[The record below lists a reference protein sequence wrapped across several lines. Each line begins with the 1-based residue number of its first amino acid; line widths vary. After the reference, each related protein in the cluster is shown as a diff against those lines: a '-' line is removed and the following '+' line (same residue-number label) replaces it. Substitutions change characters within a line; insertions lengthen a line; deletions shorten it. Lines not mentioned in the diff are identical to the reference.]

1 MEREMKKAGLFLICL
16 ISILF
21 TVSLAGAQGSV
32 RVKCN
37 QFTMN
42 VTSENAH
49 CYQVDENI
57 LLEEGA
63 SPEQIENAQ
72 VANSAIY
79 FSDFESNMGK
89 IPPQV
94 TFYLVDDLGKT
105 SLDLLDRTLD
115 LSDII
120 SNIKSE
126 FSTVEDNLFLM
137 PFLPYQAADPTIK
150 ILPAKIDFA
159 NGTGIRYVTSF
170 EETLSTSFNSNL
182 YYTWQGLSDDGLYYI
197 SAVFPLSSGSL
208 NGQSASSVN
217 PDQINGSDF
226 QPSLNELDYYV
237 RSIVI
242 E

>member
-1 MEREMKKAGLFLICL
+1 MKKAGLFLICL
-16 ISILF
+16 VSILI
-21 TVSLAGAQGSV
+21 TVSLAGAQGDI

-42 VTSENAH
+42 VTSANAR
-49 CYQVDENI
+49 CYQVEGNI

-63 SPEQIENAQ
+63 SPSQIENAQ

-79 FSDFESNMGK
+79 FSDFEFNGGK

-94 TFYLVDDLGKT
+94 TFYLIDDLGKT
-105 SLDLLDRTLD
+105 SLDLLDRSLD

-120 SNIKSE
+120 NNIKSE
-126 FSTVEDNLFLM
+126 FSTVEENLSMM
-137 PFLPYQAADPTIK
+137 PFLPYQANEPTMK

-170 EETLSTSFNSNL
+170 EETLSTNIDTNL

-197 SAVFPLSSGSL
+197 SAVFPLINVML
-208 NGQSASSVN
+208 NGQPASSLSS
-217 PDQINGSDF
+217 DQINGSDF
-226 QPSLNELDYYV
+226 QPSLNELDFYI